1 MAEYNDKFLAPLATP
16 ERELAAKEYIESI
29 GTIPEPWKAR
39 LIVLRTY
46 IIICNE
52 SLKGTPDDIFSA
64 KLKTYRQEYADAV
77 ERGRDAAIRAN
88 TPQTT
93 ILPEQTYSVTFGRD

>member
-1 MAEYNDKFLAPLATP
+1 MSEYHDKFLAPLANA
-16 ERELAAKEYIESI
+16 EREIAATEYINSI
-29 GTIPEPWKAR
+29 GVIPEPWKSR

-64 KLKTYRQEYADAV
+64 KLKTYRQEFADALH
-77 ERGRDAAIRAN
+77 RARDAAIRAN
-88 TPQTT
+88 ASEPKM
-93 ILPEQTYSVTFGRD
+93 LPEQSYSATFGRD